1 MPKEIIRFK
10 FFKKNELKYL
20 SHLDMITLFSRAFIR
35 AGINAEYS
43 SGFNPKPRLSLSNP
57 IPLGIQSL
65 AEYGDL
71 GIAEK
76 SDAQEFKKMV
86 NSQLPLNIQVTEA
99 VSASGKTASLM
110 SVIDLLFYDFEISS
124 ECGKDEAGAQSAVK
138 DDLEKKFKE
147 EFRDIIDR
155 QKAGCQLH
163 SYEFTEEE
171 FTKDGFTKD
180 EFTEDEFNENVFAED
195 AKPKMSPSV
204 FRMKIFGYARMSG
217 ELQNKIFKLNEFT
230 SRLKRFL
237 EENAMKIN
245 YIQKTEVFIIDK
257 GKLVTPIE
265 IMKQ

>member
-20 SHLDMITLFSRAFIR
+20 SHLDMMTLFSRAFIR

-171 FTKDGFTKD
+171 FTKDGFTED
-180 EFTEDEFNENVFAED
+180 EFTENVFAED

-230 SRLKRFL
+230 SRLK
-237 EENAMKIN
+237 
-245 YIQKTEVFIIDK
+245 TEVFIIDK
-257 GKLVTPIE
+257 GKLLTPIE
-265 IMKQ
+265 ILKQ

>member
-20 SHLDMITLFSRAFIR
+20 SHLDIMTLFSRAFIR

-76 SDAQEFKKMV
+76 PDAQEFKKMV

-163 SYEFTEEE
+163 SYEFTE
-171 FTKDGFTKD
+171 
-180 EFTEDEFNENVFAED
+180 NVFAED

-257 GKLVTPIE
+257 GKLLTPIE
-265 IMKQ
+265 ILKQ